1 MRLRFFIGVFL
12 LLLVLTACG
21 GGGGN
26 TTTSASV
33 QQVQITE
40 TDTSIGSSLTSFT
53 AGTTYH
59 FVVMNKGKEP
69 HEFMIMPETM
79 SGMKGMPMQDMD
91 QKALAEVAN
100 INPGETKTLD
110 YTFPS
115 STAGSHPEFA
125 CTMPGHYAAGM
136 KQEVSVVAFHA

>member
-26 TTTSASV
+26 TTTSARV

-53 AGTTYH
+53 AGTAYH
-59 FVVMNKGKEP
+59 FVVINKGKES
-69 HEFMIMPETM
+69 HEFMIMPEAM
-79 SGMKGMPMQDMD
+79 GDMKGMQMQDMD
-91 QKALAEVAN
+91 QKALAEIGN
-100 INPGETKTLD
+100 INPGQTKALD
-110 YTFPS
+110 YTFPR

-136 KQEVSVVAFHA
+136 KQVVRVI